1 MIDDKAIQEKISQ
14 FAREREWERF
24 HTPKNIAMALS
35 VEASELL
42 ELFQWLTEDEAKNIM
57 QTEKSTQVR
66 HELADTAVYLLRLCD
81 LLGIDLSQAIAEK
94 MQLNAQK
101 YPVEKARGNAKK
113 YNEF

>member
-1 MIDDKAIQEKISQ
+1 MIDEKKIQEKISQ
-14 FAREREWERF
+14 FAREREWEKF

-57 QTEKSTQVR
+57 QTDKAVQVR
-66 HELADTAVYLLRLCD
+66 HEMADTAVYLLRLCD
-81 LLGIDLSQAIAEK
+81 LLGIDLSQAITEK
-94 MQLNAQK
+94 MELNAQK
-101 YPVEKARGNAKK
+101 YPIEKSRGNAKK

>member
-1 MIDDKAIQEKISQ
+1 MIDDKAIQERISQ

-24 HTPKNIAMALS
+24 HTPKNIAMALT

-42 ELFQWLTEDEAKNIM
+42 ELFQWLTEDEARDIM
-57 QTEKSTQVR
+57 NSAKATQVR

-94 MQLNAQK
+94 MKLNAEK

-113 YNEF
+113 YNEL